1 MVQDFTKVGIQPKH
15 TEASNPL
22 TETVRAGG
30 IQPQS
35 GLSGLELAAEKL
47 TGAVPMGIEAPTKGL
62 RKAIG
67 GGWELLAV
75 MEYSFGAVVFLIFG
89 VACCYFGAKDK
100 FELEVF
106 SFGVG
111 SLALAALFARWAL
124 RAAKNL
130 RSIAKA

>member
-15 TEASNPL
+15 TEASDPL
-22 TETVRAGG
+22 TETVRAG

-35 GLSGLELAAEKL
+35 GLSGMKLAAEKL
-47 TGAVPMGIEAPTKGL
+47 TGAVPMGIDAPTKGL

-75 MEYSFGAVVFLIFG
+75 LKYSFGAVVFLIFG
-89 VACCYFGAKDK
+89 VACCYFGARDK

-124 RAAKNL
+124 RAARNL

>member
-1 MVQDFTKVGIQPKH
+1 MVQDFTKIGIQPKH
-15 TEASNPL
+15 KEASDPL
-22 TETVRAGG
+22 TEIVRTGVH
-30 IQPQS
+30 PQS
-35 GLSGLELAAEKL
+35 GLSGLRRAAEKF

-75 MEYSFGAVVFLIFG
+75 LKYSFGAVVFLIFG
-89 VACCYFGAKDK
+89 VACCYFGARDK

-111 SLALAALFARWAL
+111 SLALAVLLAHWAL
-124 RAAKNL
+124 RAARNL

>member
-15 TEASNPL
+15 TETSNPP
-22 TETVRAGG
+22 TEIVRAG

-35 GLSGLELAAEKL
+35 GLSGMRLDSEKF
-47 TGAVPMGIEAPTKGL
+47 TGAVPMGTEAPTKGL

-75 MEYSFGAVVFLIFG
+75 MEYGFGAVVFLIFG
-89 VACCYFGAKDK
+89 VTCCYFGARDK

-106 SFGVG
+106 SFGVS

-124 RAAKNL
+124 RAARNL